1 MYTDIENY
9 QKQTE
14 SSSLKFTEVS
24 IANNA
29 NLVIVQETQP
39 LEINLFLRI
48 SIICVHFIRIIMVDL
63 IKIALIWVEI

>member
-48 SIICVHFIRIIMVDL
+48 SIICVYFIRIIMVDL
-63 IKIALIWVEI
+63 IKITLIWVEI

>member
-14 SSSLKFTEVS
+14 SSSLRFTEVS

-48 SIICVHFIRIIMVDL
+48 SIIRVHFITIIMVDL
-63 IKIALIWVEI
+63 IKITLICVEI